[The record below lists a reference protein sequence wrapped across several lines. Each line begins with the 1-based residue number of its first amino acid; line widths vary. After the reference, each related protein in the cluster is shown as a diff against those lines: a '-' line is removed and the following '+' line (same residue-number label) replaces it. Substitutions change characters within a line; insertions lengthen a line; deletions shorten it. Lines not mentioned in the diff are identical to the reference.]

1 MVSKATFVR
10 LGSTSTEKFG
20 NLSFDDE
27 VINPPTTS
35 TVETVEGLY
44 TLYYKNM
51 INQLKSKPRTRTYSV
66 KLSNTE
72 MLLIDLSRLVYID
85 NTYWKI
91 NKIID
96 YSPVKDVF
104 TRVEL
109 IEWTENF
116 SQSDIT

>member
-1 MVSKATFVR
+1 
-10 LGSTSTEKFG
+10 
-20 NLSFDDE
+20 
-27 VINPPTTS
+27 
-35 TVETVEGLY
+35 
-44 TLYYKNM
+44 
-51 INQLKSKPRTRTYSV
+51 
-66 KLSNTE
+66 
-72 MLLIDLSRLVYID
+72 MLTIDLSRLVYID

-116 SQSDIT
+116 SQSDRT